1 MRVDIVSKRY
11 AQAFYETLKESG
23 KFDSVFS
30 QLKEIVILL
39 QESQDFLNFIKSP
52 LLKRDEKIQFFEKLK
67 NDGKIASD
75 LYNFIVL
82 LVNKGRVS
90 LLPEIYEYMNFLD
103 MEDRGEVVAE
113 VTTAFKVNDAI
124 KDEIKSSLEKVSG
137 KKVSLDLKVDK
148 SIIAGLVAKIKSVQY
163 DASVKGQLDR
173 LRDRLIG

>member
-11 AQAFYETLKESG
+11 AQAFYETLKEGG

-30 QLKEIVILL
+30 QLKEMVAVL

-52 LLKRDEKIQFFEKLK
+52 LIKRDEKVLFFEKLK
-67 NDGKIASD
+67 NDRKITSD
-75 LYNFIVL
+75 LYNFLVL

-113 VTTAFKVNDAI
+113 VTTPFEVNDDI
-124 KDEIKSSLEKVSG
+124 KKEIKFSLEKVSG

-148 SIIAGLVAKIKSVQY
+148 SIIAGLVAKIKSVQF

-173 LRDRLIG
+173 LRDSIIG

>member
-11 AQAFYETLKESG
+11 ARAFYETLKESG

-30 QLKEIVILL
+30 QLKEIVMLL

-67 NDGKIASD
+67 NDGKIGSD
-75 LYNFIVL
+75 LYNFIAL

-113 VTTAFKVNDAI
+113 VTTAFEVNDVI